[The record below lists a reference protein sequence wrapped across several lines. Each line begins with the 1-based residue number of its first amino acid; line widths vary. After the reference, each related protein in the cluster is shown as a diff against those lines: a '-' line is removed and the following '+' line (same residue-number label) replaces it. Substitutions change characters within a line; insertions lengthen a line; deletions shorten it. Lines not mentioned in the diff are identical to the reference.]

1 MNECVEC
8 VLMVGCV
15 CVFGHQC
22 VNECVQLISGSDV
35 SFVYVV
41 CVSYMCLAYKGKSV
55 YIYIYMVWV
64 VAHQKFLHHPSP
76 NHPTL
81 TANTQ
86 TALGL
91 RSLLDS
97 AFTGR
102 PSILNSRRAEG
113 EGGSFGF
120 VEETIDTVRRARC
133 SKCWSKCQRQET
145 TKSCQSLLT
154 FRRFV
159 LCLFNFKFG
168 LTLLKLYAV
177 GG

>member
-1 MNECVEC
+1 
-8 VLMVGCV
+8 MVGCV

-22 VNECVQLISGSDV
+22 VNECGQLISGSDV

-76 NHPTL
+76 HHPTS
-81 TANTQ
+81 TSNTQ

-102 PSILNSRRAEG
+102 PSILNRRRAEG
-113 EGGSFGF
+113 EG
-120 VEETIDTVRRARC
+120 VRLGL
-133 SKCWSKCQRQET
+133 S
-145 TKSCQSLLT
+145 
-154 FRRFV
+154 RRP
-159 LCLFNFKFG
+159 
-168 LTLLKLYAV
+168 LTLSGAFVAQSV
-177 GG
+177 GQSVNDKRQPRAARAC